1 VLRERT
7 GGNCDHVAGIIADF
21 PVEASNMGA
30 QEPLVVTITTP
41 GQLPGALLLEVNG
54 DKAEIRHAI
63 QTVLDQWKQTT
74 QVFYADFYF
83 VEDELTE
90 GLRPARNNMR
100 LLEIFMMLAV
110 IISLLGLVAMS
121 TYFAGQRSRDIAV
134 RKVFGGTVESEV
146 RSGVRDYMVMTLIA
160 CAICIPIAVWAAR
173 RYLEDFTVKLEH
185 YGWIFVLAVVIA
197 VAISFAS
204 VLWQTLRA
212 ARTNP
217 ATELKKE

>member
-1 VLRERT
+1 MNNGEYR
-7 GGNCDHVAGIIADF
+7 D
-21 PVEASNMGA
+21 
-30 QEPLVVTITTP
+30 P
-41 GQLPGALLLEVNG
+41 GQG
-54 DKAEIRHAI
+54 
-63 QTVLDQWKQTT
+63 QT
-74 QVFYADFYF
+74 FYQP
-83 VEDELTE
+83 VREQS
-90 GLRPARNNMR
+90 R
-100 LLEIFMMLAV
+100 
-110 IISLLGLVAMS
+110 LGLVAMS

-160 CAICIPIAVWAAR
+160 CAIGIPIAVWAAR

>member
-1 VLRERT
+1 
-7 GGNCDHVAGIIADF
+7 
-21 PVEASNMGA
+21 M
-30 QEPLVVTITTP
+30 
-41 GQLPGALLLEVNG
+41 
-54 DKAEIRHAI
+54 
-63 QTVLDQWKQTT
+63 
-74 QVFYADFYF
+74 
-83 VEDELTE
+83 EDELTE

-146 RSGVRDYMVMTLIA
+146 RSGVRVYMVMTLIA
-160 CAICIPIAVWAAR
+160 CAIGIPIAVWAAG

-185 YGWIFVLAVVIA
+185 YGWIFVLAVLIA